1 MARQKLLH
9 DPKLKKVKLDQM
21 PYAAA
26 NIILALSTIVFGM
39 LKQSEMPEPPCK
51 KSGGLRCC
59 IHLELIK
66 ITFMLCVSWGGVLKT
81 APR

>member
-1 MARQKLLH
+1 MI
-9 DPKLKKVKLDQM
+9 PNSNKKVKLDQM
-21 PYAAA
+21 PHAAA
-26 NIILALSTIVFGM
+26 NIILALSTIVLEI
-39 LKQSEMPEPPCK
+39 LKQSGMPEPPCK